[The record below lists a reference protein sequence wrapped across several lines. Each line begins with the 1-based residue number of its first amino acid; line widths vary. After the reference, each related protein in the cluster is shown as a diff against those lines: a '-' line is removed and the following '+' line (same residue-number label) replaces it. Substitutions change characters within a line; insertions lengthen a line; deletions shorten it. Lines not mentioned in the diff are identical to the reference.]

1 MILMNTKVEEHWSV
15 LPSAQDSLPTG
26 EAKILENDLGQVSFQ
41 LRF

>member
-1 MILMNTKVEEHWSV
+1 

-41 LRF
+41 LRFWLKIMPDS